1 MDTTHWIAVDW
12 GTTNFRAFLIDG
24 AGAVIARTA
33 ESLGLLQVKDRDF
46 AGTLARLLQPWLV
59 DAPQRPVLM
68 AGMVGSRN
76 GWLEAPYM
84 NTPCALS
91 ALARHG
97 VPVPWQGP
105 VWIIPGISGTG
116 PCGQPDV
123 MRGEEVQLLG
133 LTQLQPRPHCTA
145 ILPGTHSKHAQL
157 VGDTLQSFATFM
169 TGELFAL
176 LTQHSI
182 LGRDLPP
189 QTDDKSA
196 FISGVLAAR
205 QDPVLSRLLFSV
217 RTRLLAGLLPAV
229 AVHSYLSG
237 LLLGAELAG
246 LPADTQAWVIG
257 TPALCKRYQLA
268 AQHLDI
274 HLEFADG
281 DDCFIAGMR
290 HLHSLLE
297 PVTGSCS

>member
-1 MDTTHWIAVDW
+1 MNTTHWIAIDW

-24 AGAVIARTA
+24 AGAVTARTA

-46 AGTLARLLQPWLV
+46 AGTLARLLQPWL
-59 DAPQRPVLM
+59 ASNPQLPVLM

-76 GWLEAPYM
+76 GWLEVPYM
-84 NTPCALS
+84 STPCALS
-91 ALARHG
+91 ALARH
-97 VPVPWQGP
+97 VVTVPWQARAL
-105 VWIIPGISGTG
+105 IIPGITG
-116 PCGQPDV
+116 MSLGGQPDV

-133 LTQLQPRPHCTA
+133 LTQLQTRPHCTA

-169 TGELFAL
+169 TGELFSL
-176 LTQHSI
+176 LSKHSI
-182 LGRDLPP
+182 LGRGLPP
-189 QTDDKSA
+189 QTDDESA
-196 FISGVLAAR
+196 FVSGVLAAR
-205 QDPVLSRLLFSV
+205 KDPELSRLLFSV
-217 RTRLLAGLLPAV
+217 RTRLLAGLLPAP

-246 LPADTQAWVIG
+246 LPADTHAWVIG
-257 TPALCKRYQLA
+257 APALCERYQLA
-268 AQHLDI
+268 AQHLGMQ
-274 HLEFADG
+274 LEFADG